1 MTFTPERKIKRGLF
15 EVLVDRDLTS
25 QEIRV
30 SVYKGETLMAID
42 WIKPLDAIID
52 NLVAQ
57 AERLAPS
64 FPNGER
70 S

>member
-1 MTFTPERKIKRGLF
+1 MTWEAERAIKRGNLEALIDRNIATQ
-15 EVLVDRDLTS
+15 EVR
-25 QEIRV
+25 IG
-30 SVYKGETLMAID
+30 VYKGDTLLVLD
-42 WIKPLDAIID
+42 FIKPLDAIID

-57 AERLAPS
+57 AERLAPL